1 MAFPL
6 QNENVVA
13 ASEILGYEER
23 VSFVLGSSR
32 SGKSTFLS
40 KIISAFP
47 KKKKVFLIADS
58 NEIENNQLGKIKKV
72 NVLSGIENFKDSV
85 LEKLPPGSLVI
96 VDDFFLS
103 SREVESFKKI
113 VNYSA
118 HHYKLAIFLAVH
130 SHLHSGLHFFLNTA
144 ANIYLTFSNNSR
156 VFLKTFFSGKYLPF
170 FIKNWKK
177 GLLNK
182 GVFFINSHFE
192 VAFCFVDNLLIR
204 APLGSIDICEMNE
217 LDFVGLNEK
226 YWKIVSV
233 HSSTNENLELT
244 STTEPSNLEDYYR
257 KELSQLYL
265 SKNQFSKVFK
275 IVRIL
280 LQKGLIDD
288 KETIL
293 GNFNVY
299 DFLSFT
305 QRPSFSKEFNINNE
319 SSDSNEGTS
328 TLGTLGFSYKKTQN
342 EKRKKK
348 KKKEKNNVRNKNDY
362 EYLCKQLKEKNVIIP
377 HSLLRNRLAKSWL

>member
-1 MAFPL
+1 
-6 QNENVVA
+6 
-13 ASEILGYEER
+13 
-23 VSFVLGSSR
+23 
-32 SGKSTFLS
+32 
-40 KIISAFP
+40 
-47 KKKKVFLIADS
+47 
-58 NEIENNQLGKIKKV
+58 
-72 NVLSGIENFKDSV
+72 
-85 LEKLPPGSLVI
+85 
-96 VDDFFLS
+96 
-103 SREVESFKKI
+103 
-113 VNYSA
+113 
-118 HHYKLAIFLAVH
+118 
-130 SHLHSGLHFFLNTA
+130 
-144 ANIYLTFSNNSR
+144 
-156 VFLKTFFSGKYLPF
+156 
-170 FIKNWKK
+170 
-177 GLLNK
+177 
-182 GVFFINSHFE
+182 
-192 VAFCFVDNLLIR
+192 
-204 APLGSIDICEMNE
+204 MNE

-233 HSSTNENLELT
+233 HASTNENLELT

-288 KETIL
+288 KETLL

-362 EYLCKQLKEKNVIIP
+362 EYLCKQLKEKNAEG
-377 HSLLRNRLAKSWL
+377 SLLGCLRGME